1 MNAGEVLATDR
12 KNIYLVGV
20 GDEFG
25 GHIYVREVEPRCTI
39 QGEIRITFKAMVK
52 APRPEPSSAG
62 PLVLTV
68 GGSTVTKTSI
78 GRVYAARLYEDRRH
92 PVDVFIPIDQGC
104 STSSKTP
111 MPFFDYSR
119 DVLRGEYGLS
129 EYFAGRVGHVMEYRN
144 GTKAFEDRLVSFK
157 IEFSCIYS
165 KEIIEKVEH
174 YMRTLDSGTIE

>member
-1 MNAGEVLATDR
+1 MNVGEVLTTDR

-25 GHIYVREVEPRCTI
+25 GHIYVKEVKPRCAI
-39 QGEIRITFKAMVK
+39 HGEIRITFKAMVK
-52 APRPEPSSAG
+52 APRPEPIGVG
-62 PLVLTV
+62 PLILTAN
-68 GGSTVTKTSI
+68 GSTITKTSI
-78 GRVYAARLYEDRRH
+78 DRVYAARLYEDRRH
-92 PVDVFIPIDQGC
+92 PVDVFIPVDQGR
-104 STSSKTP
+104 STNSKTP

-119 DVLRGEYGLS
+119 YVLREEYGLS
-129 EYFAGRVGHVMEYRN
+129 EYFAGRVGHVIEYCN

-174 YMRTLDSGTIE
+174 YMRTLCPGTIE